1 MIIEGKVIK
10 LGDKIDTDVII
21 PAKHLKYTDPQYLA
35 QHVFEPIDPEFY
47 KKARGAIIVAGKVFG
62 MGSSREQAAIAIK
75 AAGIKVVIAE
85 SFARIFYRNA
95 INNGLPAIICPEIT
109 KEVEN
114 DDNIVINV
122 ESGEVKVINKN
133 KVIKCKGITGM
144 ALEILKANGL
154 IEYLKNL
161 MKRTNDITKD

>member
-21 PAKHLKYTDPQYLA
+21 PAKHLRYTDPQYLA
-35 QHVFEPIDPEFY
+35 QHVFEPIDPEFH
-47 KKARGAIIVAGKVFG
+47 KKAQGAIIVAGKVFG

-75 AAGIKVVIAE
+75 AAGIKAVIAE

-95 INNGLPAIICPEIT
+95 INNGLPAIVCPEIT
-109 KEVEN
+109 KEVSEG
-114 DDNIVINV
+114 DIITVNI
-122 ESGEVKVINKN
+122 ETGEVAIGGNKI
-133 KVIKCKGITGM
+133 IKCKSITGM
-144 ALEILKANGL
+144 ALEILKSGGL

-161 MKRTNDITKD
+161 EKKKKNEVT